1 MAFVNLLVA
10 QLLRCQVG
18 LWHVQARLQAETD
31 REALHDLRIQLRR
44 LRSLLRPLRK
54 QADIA
59 PVYVAATELGRLT
72 TPWRDLEVL
81 IAHLHAHGLRHACA
95 VREAKLQSA
104 YAALRDGQALGPL
117 LALLDNAPAPLRVA
131 AEQRQLPGSKKRIHA
146 YLHKQRKELQA
157 ALADPY
163 CDRHRLR
170 LLTKR
175 MRYSNEIYAQW
186 SPESAATMAAL
197 KALQGALGDWH
208 DLYQWCQQATRETDL
223 QPLQAGWQLRT
234 NQALIAADEP
244 LHCLARQLAKSH

>member
-10 QLLRCQVG
+10 QLLRCQVS
-18 LWHVQARLQAETD
+18 LWQVQARLQAETD
-31 REALHDLRIQLRR
+31 GEALHDLRIQLRR

-59 PVYVAATELGRLT
+59 PLYVATAELGRLT

-95 VREAKLQSA
+95 VREATLQSA
-104 YAALRDGQALGPL
+104 YAKLRDGQALAPL
-117 LALLDNAPAPLRVA
+117 LALLDSAPATLRGI
-131 AEQRQLPGSKKRIHA
+131 AEQRQLPGSKKRIRA
-146 YLHKQRKELQA
+146 YLHKQRKQLQV
-157 ALADPY
+157 ALADPH

-186 SPESAATMAAL
+186 SPESAATMTAL
-197 KALQGALGDWH
+197 KALQAALGDWH
-208 DLYQWCQQATRETDL
+208 DLYQWCQHASRETDL
-223 QPLQAGWQLRT
+223 QSLQAGWQLRA

-244 LHCLARQLAKSH
+244 LHCLARQLTKSH